1 METQSTRLK
10 EATMRRAMVIG
21 AVLLAI
27 LAVTGIGVA
36 AYNAGLDQ
44 GVAEGL
50 RQSGQDAQA
59 ARVIGPRYG
68 HGYGYGYGWGFFPFG
83 LILFPLLVIGII
95 LLVRGAFWRGRW
107 GGPGGYGP
115 GPYGPGGYGWGPPG
129 PWGQGGPQ
137 RYEEWHRRQH
147 DQPGERPADQ
157 PKDPT
162 AEQQRGG
169 GDPTGV

>member
-1 METQSTRLK
+1 
-10 EATMRRAMVIG
+10 MVIG

-27 LAVTGIGVA
+27 LAGVGIGVA

-59 ARVIGPRYG
+59 VRVIGPRFG
-68 HGYGYGYGWGFFPFG
+68 RGYGYGWGFPFG
-83 LILFPLLVIGII
+83 LLLFPLLVIGII

-115 GPYGPGGYGWGPPG
+115 GGYGWGPPG

-137 RYEEWHRRQH
+137 RFEEWHRRQH
-147 DQPGERPADQ
+147 DQPSGQPGDQ
-157 PKDPT
+157 PKDL
-162 AEQQRGG
+162 
-169 GDPTGV
+169 PTGQQPPPRDEPTGT

>member
-1 METQSTRLK
+1 
-10 EATMRRAMVIG
+10 MRRAMVIG
-21 AVLLAI
+21 VVLLAI
-27 LAVTGIGVA
+27 LGAIGIGVA

-59 ARVIGPRYG
+59 VRVVGPRFG
-68 HGYGYGYGWGFFPFG
+68 HGYGYGYGFFPFG

-115 GPYGPGGYGWGPPG
+115 GGYGPGGYGWGPPG

-137 RYEEWHRRQH
+137 RFEDWHRRQH
-147 DQPGERPADQ
+147 DQPSDQ
-157 PKDPT
+157 PKDQT
-162 AEQQRGG
+162 TEQQPPPGG
-169 GDPTGV
+169 EPTGG

>member
-1 METQSTRLK
+1 
-10 EATMRRAMVIG
+10 MRRAMVIG

-27 LAVTGIGVA
+27 LAGIGIGVA
-36 AYNAGLDQ
+36 VYNAGLDQ

-59 ARVIGPRYG
+59 VRVIGPRYG
-68 HGYGYGYGWGFFPFG
+68 HGYGYGWGFFPFG

-115 GPYGPGGYGWGPPG
+115 GGYGWGPPG

-137 RYEEWHRRQH
+137 RFEEWHRRQH
-147 DQPGERPADQ
+147 DQPGERPGEQ
-157 PKDPT
+157 PKDQT
-162 AEQQRGG
+162 AERQPPPGG
-169 GDPTGV
+169 EPTGA

>member
-1 METQSTRLK
+1 
-10 EATMRRAMVIG
+10 MRRAMVIG

-50 RQSGQDAQA
+50 RQSGQDAQVV
-59 ARVIGPRYG
+59 RVGPRFG
-68 HGYGYGYGWGFFPFG
+68 HYGYGYGWGFFPFG

-137 RYEEWHRRQH
+137 QRYEEWHRRQH
-147 DQPGERPADQ
+147 EQPGDQPADRPGDQ

-162 AEQQRGG
+162 AEPRRGG
-169 GDPTGV
+169 DEPAGA

>member
-1 METQSTRLK
+1 
-10 EATMRRAMVIG
+10 MRRAMVIG

-27 LAVTGIGVA
+27 LALTGIGFAV
-36 AYNAGLDQ
+36 YNAGLDQ

-59 ARVIGPRYG
+59 ARVGPRYG
-68 HGYGYGYGWGFFPFG
+68 HGYGYGYGRGFFFPFG
-83 LILFPLLVIGII
+83 LILFPLLVIGIII

-147 DQPGERPADQ
+147 EQPGDQPADRPGDRPGDQ

-162 AEQQRGG
+162 AEQRPHP
-169 GDPTGV
+169 GDGPTGA

>member
-1 METQSTRLK
+1 
-10 EATMRRAMVIG
+10 MRRAMVIG

-27 LAVTGIGVA
+27 LAGVGIGVA

-59 ARVIGPRYG
+59 VRVIGPRFG
-68 HGYGYGYGWGFFPFG
+68 RGYGYGWGFPFG
-83 LILFPLLVIGII
+83 LLLFPLLVIGII

-115 GPYGPGGYGWGPPG
+115 GGYGWGPPG

-137 RYEEWHRRQH
+137 RFEEWHRRQH
-147 DQPGERPADQ
+147 DQPSGQPGDQ
-157 PKDPT
+157 PKDL
-162 AEQQRGG
+162 
-169 GDPTGV
+169 PTGQQPPPRDEPTGT

>member
-1 METQSTRLK
+1 
-10 EATMRRAMVIG
+10 MRRAMVIG

-27 LAVTGIGVA
+27 LAGVGIGVA

-59 ARVIGPRYG
+59 VRVIGPRYG
-68 HGYGYGYGWGFFPFG
+68 HGYGYGWGFFPFG

-115 GPYGPGGYGWGPPG
+115 SGYGWGPPG

-137 RYEEWHRRQH
+137 RFEEWHRRQH
-147 DQPGERPADQ
+147 DQPGDRPGEQ
-157 PKDPT
+157 PKDQT
-162 AEQQRGG
+162 AERQPPPGG
-169 GDPTGV
+169 EPTGA

>member
-1 METQSTRLK
+1 
-10 EATMRRAMVIG
+10 MVIG

-27 LAVTGIGVA
+27 LAGIGIGVA
-36 AYNAGLDQ
+36 VYNAGLDQ

-59 ARVIGPRYG
+59 VRVIGPRYG
-68 HGYGYGYGWGFFPFG
+68 HGYGYGWGFFPFG

-115 GPYGPGGYGWGPPG
+115 GGYGWGPPG

-137 RYEEWHRRQH
+137 RFEEWHRRQH
-147 DQPGERPADQ
+147 DQPGDRPGEQ
-157 PKDPT
+157 PKDQT
-162 AEQQRGG
+162 AERQPPPGG
-169 GDPTGV
+169 EPTGA

>member
-1 METQSTRLK
+1 
-10 EATMRRAMVIG
+10 MRRAMVIG

-27 LAVTGIGVA
+27 LAGIGIGVA
-36 AYNAGLDQ
+36 VYNAGLDQ

-59 ARVIGPRYG
+59 VRVIGPRYG
-68 HGYGYGYGWGFFPFG
+68 HGYGYGWGFFPFG

-115 GPYGPGGYGWGPPG
+115 GGYGWGPPG

-137 RYEEWHRRQH
+137 RFEEWHRRQH
-147 DQPGERPADQ
+147 DQPGDRPGEQ
-157 PKDPT
+157 PKDQT
-162 AEQQRGG
+162 AERQPPPGG
-169 GDPTGV
+169 EPTGA

>member
-1 METQSTRLK
+1 
-10 EATMRRAMVIG
+10 MRRAMVIG
-21 AVLLAI
+21 VVLLAI
-27 LAVTGIGVA
+27 LAGIGIGVA
-36 AYNAGLDQ
+36 VYNAGLDQ

-50 RQSGQDAQA
+50 RQSGQDAQVV
-59 ARVIGPRYG
+59 RVVGPRYG
-68 HGYGYGYGWGFFPFG
+68 HGYGYGRGFFPFG

-115 GPYGPGGYGWGPPG
+115 GGYSWGPPG

-137 RYEEWHRRQH
+137 RFEDWHRRQH
-147 DQPGERPADQ
+147 DQPSDRPSDQ

-162 AEQQRGG
+162 TERQPPPGG
-169 GDPTGV
+169 EPTGA